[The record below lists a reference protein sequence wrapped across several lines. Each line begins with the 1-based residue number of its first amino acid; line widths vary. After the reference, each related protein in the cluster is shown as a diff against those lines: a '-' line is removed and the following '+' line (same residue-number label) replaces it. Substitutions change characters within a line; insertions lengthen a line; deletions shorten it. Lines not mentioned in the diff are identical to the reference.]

1 MRQLQ
6 IKFNSSTKPVVR
18 NTFQTY
24 RTTILKDIHLN
35 LESCKELKKPLG
47 ARIVKG
53 AFIITEKAKSKQNH
67 YVSPVCGNFRYT
79 QQNTNDALSLIVKD
93 LPKDSQVN
101 ISTCNTDCVNLCMEL
116 MRIHKIPKDMISFC
130 QFRGTGDNIS
140 DLALKNGY
148 MAYKQIPYGPVDQ
161 VFASVAK
168 RTEDTPESI
177 SICSTDQIKMIRK
190 ELFNNRKLHIKG
202 GIIGAISA
210 VIMIGI
216 L

>member
-6 IKFNSSTKPVVR
+6 FKFNKSTKPVVR

-24 RTTILKDIHLN
+24 RTVILKDIHLN
-35 LESCKELKKPLG
+35 LEACKEVKKPFG

-53 AFIITEKAKSKQNH
+53 AYIITEKARSKQQH

-79 QQNTNDALSLIVKD
+79 QQNTNDALAMIVKN
-93 LPKDSQVN
+93 LPTHSRVN

-116 MRIHKIPKDMISFC
+116 MKINKIPKEMISFC

-140 DLALKNGY
+140 DLALKNSY
-148 MAYKQIPYGPVDQ
+148 LAYKQIPYGPVDQ

-177 SICSTDQIKMIRK
+177 SICSADQIRMIRK

-202 GIIGAISA
+202 GIIGAIA
-210 VIMIGI
+210 TAILMGI